1 LPSHPPVPDEHAC
14 LSCGSTDVEVFHQE
28 AGVPVNSCL
37 LLASEAEA
45 RAFPRGAIRLG
56 FCHACG
62 FIANTAFDQALAE
75 YSTRYEETQGFSSR
89 FQRFA
94 DDLAHRLVDRFDL
107 HDKDILEI
115 GCGKGEFL
123 LRVCELGNNRGVGV
137 DPSVVLDRVRGP
149 AADRVSFIAD
159 LYRKQH
165 ADLPADLVIC
175 RHTLEHISDVA
186 GFMELLR
193 ANLAGREATT
203 VFFELPDVLRVLR
216 EVAFWDIYY
225 EHCSYFTVGSL
236 VRLFDRTGFI
246 VLDAR
251 LDYDDQYILLEA
263 RTDDGSGG
271 SGGLK
276 ERREAWATEAS
287 RRPSPSRP
295 ASGAAGGSPLA
306 VDQVEDVAV
315 AVGEFRRRH
324 QAQLASWDARLA
336 GLSASGRRAVVWGAG
351 SKGVAFLCALPAAER
366 IEVAVDINPYKH
378 GMFMAATGQRI
389 VPPAFLADYR
399 PDVVIVMNP
408 IYRDEIR
415 AELDRLRVEADVV
428 AV

>member
-75 YSTRYEETQGFSSR
+75 YSTRYEETQGFSPR
-89 FQRFA
+89 FQQFA

-107 HDKDILEI
+107 HDRDILEI

-123 LRVCELGNNRGVGV
+123 LRVCELGDNRGVGV

-165 ADLPADLVIC
+165 ADLPADFVMC

-236 VRLFDRTGFI
+236 VRLFERNGFT
-246 VLDAR
+246 VLDAS

-263 RTDDGSGG
+263 RTD
-271 SGGLK
+271 GGLK
-276 ERREAWATEAS
+276 ER
-287 RRPSPSRP
+287 
-295 ASGAAGGSPLA
+295 SPLA
-306 VDQVEDVAV
+306 VDQVEDVAA
-315 AVGEFRRRH
+315 AVDEFRRRH

>member
-1 LPSHPPVPDEHAC
+1 MPSHSPVPDEHAC

-75 YSTRYEETQGFSSR
+75 YSTRYEETQGFSPR

-165 ADLPADLVIC
+165 ADLPADFVIC
-175 RHTLEHISDVA
+175 RHTLEHISEWPGSWSCSGPTWPGGRPLPSSSSCPTCSGCCA
-186 GFMELLR
+186 RSLLGHLLR
-193 ANLAGREATT
+193 ALLVLHGRLAGATVRT
-203 VFFELPDVLRVLR
+203 QRLHGAGRQPRLRRPVHP
-216 EVAFWDIYY
+216 AGGP
-225 EHCSYFTVGSL
+225 HNGSS
-236 VRLFDRTGFI
+236 G
-246 VLDAR
+246 
-251 LDYDDQYILLEA
+251 
-263 RTDDGSGG
+263 GPGGPGG
-271 SGGLK
+271 SG
-276 ERREAWATEAS
+276 
-287 RRPSPSRP
+287 
-295 ASGAAGGSPLA
+295 
-306 VDQVEDVAV
+306 
-315 AVGEFRRRH
+315 
-324 QAQLASWDARLA
+324 
-336 GLSASGRRAVVWGAG
+336 
-351 SKGVAFLCALPAAER
+351 AER
-366 IEVAVDINPYKH
+366 
-378 GMFMAATGQRI
+378 
-389 VPPAFLADYR
+389 
-399 PDVVIVMNP
+399 
-408 IYRDEIR
+408 
-415 AELDRLRVEADVV
+415 
-428 AV
+428 

>member
-1 LPSHPPVPDEHAC
+1 LPQSPVPDEPFC
-14 LSCGSTDVEVFHQE
+14 PSCDSTEVEIFHQE
-28 AGVPVNSCL
+28 AAVPVNSCL
-37 LLASEAEA
+37 LLASEEEA

-75 YSTRYEETQGFSSR
+75 YSTRYEETQGFSPR

-107 HDKDILEI
+107 RGKDVLEI

-123 LRVCELGNNRGVGV
+123 LRVCELGGNRGIGV
-137 DPSVVLDRVRGP
+137 DPSVVLERVRDP
-149 AADRVSFIAD
+149 AAGQVSFVAD

-165 ADLPADLVIC
+165 AELPADFVIC

-193 ANLAGREATT
+193 ANLAGQSATT

-236 VRLFDRTGFI
+236 VRLFQRSGFT
-246 VLDAR
+246 VLGTSLA
-251 LDYDDQYILLEA
+251 YDDQYILLEA
-263 RTDDGSGG
+263 RTDEGSGG
-271 SGGLK
+271 PG
-276 ERREAWATEAS
+276 
-287 RRPSPSRP
+287 P
-295 ASGAAGGSPLA
+295 AVE
-306 VDQVEDVAV
+306 VDQVQEVAL
-315 AVGEFRRRH
+315 AVREFQRRH
-324 QAQLASWDARLA
+324 QAQLAAWDDRLA
-336 GLSASGRRAVVWGAG
+336 DLFASGRKAVVWGAG
-351 SKGVAFLCALPAAER
+351 SKGVAFLCALPAAAR

-389 VPPAFLADYR
+389 VPPAYLADYR

-415 AELDRLRVEADVV
+415 AELDRLRVDADVV

>member
-1 LPSHPPVPDEHAC
+1 MPDEHAC

-62 FIANTAFDQALAE
+62 FIANTAFVQALAE
-75 YSTRYEETQGFSSR
+75 YSTRYEETQGFSPR

-165 ADLPADLVIC
+165 ADLPADFVIC

-236 VRLFDRTGFI
+236 VRLFERNGFT

-263 RTDDGSGG
+263 HTDDGSGG
-271 SGGLK
+271 FKG
-276 ERREAWATEAS
+276 RRGS
-287 RRPSPSRP
+287 RV
-295 ASGAAGGSPLA
+295 A
-306 VDQVEDVAV
+306 VDQVEDVAA

>member
-75 YSTRYEETQGFSSR
+75 YSTRYEETQGFSPR
-89 FQRFA
+89 FQQFA

-107 HDKDILEI
+107 HDRDILEI

-165 ADLPADLVIC
+165 ADLPADFVMC

-236 VRLFDRTGFI
+236 VRLFERNGFT
-246 VLDAR
+246 VLDAS

-263 RTDDGSGG
+263 RTD
-271 SGGLK
+271 GGLK
-276 ERREAWATEAS
+276 ER
-287 RRPSPSRP
+287 
-295 ASGAAGGSPLA
+295 SPLA
-306 VDQVEDVAV
+306 VDQVEDVAA
-315 AVGEFRRRH
+315 AVDEFRRRH

-408 IYRDEIR
+408 IHRDEIR

>member
-1 LPSHPPVPDEHAC
+1 LPSHSPVPDEHAC
-14 LSCGSTDVEVFHQE
+14 LSCGSTDIEVFHQE

-75 YSTRYEETQGFSSR
+75 YSTRYEETQGFSPR

-165 ADLPADLVIC
+165 ADLPADFVIC

-236 VRLFDRTGFI
+236 VRLFDRTGFT
-246 VLDAR
+246 VLDAS

-263 RTDDGSGG
+263 RTDGG

-276 ERREAWATEAS
+276 ERS
-287 RRPSPSRP
+287 
-295 ASGAAGGSPLA
+295 GSPLA
-306 VDQVEDVAV
+306 VDQVEDVA
-315 AVGEFRRRH
+315 AAMGEFRRRH

>member
-1 LPSHPPVPDEHAC
+1 LPSHSPVPDEHAC

-75 YSTRYEETQGFSSR
+75 YSTRYEETQGFSPR

-107 HDKDILEI
+107 HDKDILEL

-165 ADLPADLVIC
+165 ADLPADFVIC

-236 VRLFDRTGFI
+236 VRLFERNGFT
-246 VLDAR
+246 VLDAS

-263 RTDDGSGG
+263 RTDEGGSGG
-271 SGGLK
+271 SGGSGGPK
-276 ERREAWATEAS
+276 ERS
-287 RRPSPSRP
+287 GSPPGIRVRS
-295 ASGAAGGSPLA
+295 GSPLA
-306 VDQVEDVAV
+306 VDQVEDVAA

-336 GLSASGRRAVVWGAG
+336 GLSAAGRRAVVWGAG

>member
-1 LPSHPPVPDEHAC
+1 LPSHSPVPDEHAC

-75 YSTRYEETQGFSSR
+75 YSTRYEETQGFSPR

-107 HDKDILEI
+107 HDKDILEL

-165 ADLPADLVIC
+165 ADLPADFVIC

-236 VRLFDRTGFI
+236 VRLFERNGFT
-246 VLDAR
+246 VLDAS

-263 RTDDGSGG
+263 RTDEDSGG

-276 ERREAWATEAS
+276 ERS
-287 RRPSPSRP
+287 
-295 ASGAAGGSPLA
+295 GSPP
-306 VDQVEDVAV
+306 ENR
-315 AVGEFRRRH
+315 GEVR
-324 QAQLASWDARLA
+324 S
-336 GLSASGRRAVVWGAG
+336 
-351 SKGVAFLCALPAAER
+351 
-366 IEVAVDINPYKH
+366 
-378 GMFMAATGQRI
+378 
-389 VPPAFLADYR
+389 
-399 PDVVIVMNP
+399 
-408 IYRDEIR
+408 
-415 AELDRLRVEADVV
+415 
-428 AV
+428 

>member
-1 LPSHPPVPDEHAC
+1 MPSHSPEPDEHAC
-14 LSCGSTDVEVFHQE
+14 LSCGSTHVEVFHQE

-75 YSTRYEETQGFSSR
+75 YSTRYEETQGFSPR

-123 LRVCELGNNRGVGV
+123 LRVCELGGNRGVGV
-137 DPSVVLDRVRGP
+137 DPSVVLERVGGP
-149 AADRVSFIAD
+149 AAGRVSFIAD

-236 VRLFDRTGFI
+236 VRLFERNGFA
-246 VLDAR
+246 VLDAG

-263 RTDDGSGG
+263 RTDEGSWGR
-271 SGGLK
+271 SAK
-276 ERREAWATEAS
+276 
-287 RRPSPSRP
+287 PPD
-295 ASGAAGGSPLA
+295 
-306 VDQVEDVAV
+306 VDQVEDVAA

-336 GLSASGRRAVVWGAG
+336 DLFASGRRAVVWGAG

-415 AELDRLRVEADVV
+415 AELDRLRVDADVV

>member
-1 LPSHPPVPDEHAC
+1 VPDEHAC

-62 FIANTAFDQALAE
+62 FIANTAFVQALAE
-75 YSTRYEETQGFSSR
+75 YSTRYEETQGFSPR

-165 ADLPADLVIC
+165 ADLPADFVIC

-236 VRLFDRTGFI
+236 VRLFERNGFT

-263 RTDDGSGG
+263 HTDDGSGG
-271 SGGLK
+271 FKG
-276 ERREAWATEAS
+276 RRGS
-287 RRPSPSRP
+287 RV
-295 ASGAAGGSPLA
+295 A
-306 VDQVEDVAV
+306 VDQVEDVAA

>member
-1 LPSHPPVPDEHAC
+1 LPSHSPVPDEHAC

-75 YSTRYEETQGFSSR
+75 YSTRYEETQGFSPR

-165 ADLPADLVIC
+165 TDLPADFVIC

-236 VRLFDRTGFI
+236 VRLFERNGFT
-246 VLDAR
+246 VLDAS

-263 RTDDGSGG
+263 RTDEGGSGG
-271 SGGLK
+271 SGGSGGPK
-276 ERREAWATEAS
+276 ERS
-287 RRPSPSRP
+287 GSPPGIRVRS
-295 ASGAAGGSPLA
+295 GSPLA
-306 VDQVEDVAV
+306 VDQVEDVAA

-336 GLSASGRRAVVWGAG
+336 GLSAAGRRAVVWGAG

>member
-1 LPSHPPVPDEHAC
+1 LPSHSPVPDEHAC
-14 LSCGSTDVEVFHQE
+14 LSCGSTDVELFHQE

-75 YSTRYEETQGFSSR
+75 YSTRYEETQGFSPR

-165 ADLPADLVIC
+165 ADLPADFVIC

-193 ANLAGREATT
+193 ANLAGRESTT

-236 VRLFDRTGFI
+236 VRLFERNGFT
-246 VLDAR
+246 VLDAS

-263 RTDDGSGG
+263 RTDEGG
-271 SGGLK
+271 SGGIR
-276 ERREAWATEAS
+276 ERTG
-287 RRPSPSRP
+287 RPV
-295 ASGAAGGSPLA
+295 A
-306 VDQVEDVAV
+306 VDQVEDVAA

-389 VPPAFLADYR
+389 VPPAFLTDYR

>member
-1 LPSHPPVPDEHAC
+1 MPSYSPVPDEHAC

-62 FIANTAFDQALAE
+62 FIGNTAFDQALAE
-75 YSTRYEETQGFSSR
+75 YSTRYEETQGFSPR

-107 HDKDILEI
+107 RDRDILEI

-123 LRVCELGNNRGVGV
+123 LRVCELGGNRGIGV
-137 DPSVVLDRVRGP
+137 DPSVVLERVRGP

-165 ADLPADLVIC
+165 ADLPADFVIC

-193 ANLAGREATT
+193 ANLAGRQATT

-236 VRLFDRTGFI
+236 VRLFERSGFA
-246 VLDAR
+246 VLDAS

-263 RTDDGSGG
+263 RTDEGYGG
-271 SGGLK
+271 RS
-276 ERREAWATEAS
+276 AS
-287 RRPSPSRP
+287 PP
-295 ASGAAGGSPLA
+295 G

-315 AVGEFRRRH
+315 AVREFRRRH
-324 QAQLASWDARLA
+324 QAQLAAWDARLA
-336 GLSASGRRAVVWGAG
+336 DLFASGRRAVVWGAG

-389 VPPAFLADYR
+389 VPPEFLAEYR

-415 AELDRLRVEADVV
+415 AELDRLRVDADVV

>member
-1 LPSHPPVPDEHAC
+1 MPSHSPVPDEHAC
-14 LSCGSTDVEVFHQE
+14 LSCGSTDVELFHQE

-75 YSTRYEETQGFSSR
+75 YSTRYEETQGFSPR

-123 LRVCELGNNRGVGV
+123 LRVCELGDNRGVGV
-137 DPSVVLDRVRGP
+137 DPSVVLDRVHGP

-165 ADLPADLVIC
+165 ADLPADFVIC

-236 VRLFDRTGFI
+236 VRLFERNGFT
-246 VLDAR
+246 VLDAS

-263 RTDDGSGG
+263 RTDDGG
-271 SGGLK
+271 SGGLR
-276 ERREAWATEAS
+276 ERS
-287 RRPSPSRP
+287 GRPV
-295 ASGAAGGSPLA
+295 A
-306 VDQVEDVAV
+306 VDQVEDVAA

-336 GLSASGRRAVVWGAG
+336 GLSAAGRRAVVWGAG

>member
-1 LPSHPPVPDEHAC
+1 MPSYSPVPDEHAC

-62 FIANTAFDQALAE
+62 FIGNTAFVQALAE
-75 YSTRYEETQGFSSR
+75 YSTRYEETQGFSPR

-107 HDKDILEI
+107 RDRDILEI

-123 LRVCELGNNRGVGV
+123 LRVCELGGNRGIGV
-137 DPSVVLDRVRGP
+137 DPSVVLERVHGP

-165 ADLPADLVIC
+165 ADLPADFVIC

-193 ANLAGREATT
+193 ANLAGRQATT

-236 VRLFDRTGFI
+236 VRLFERSGFA
-246 VLDAR
+246 VLDAS

-263 RTDDGSGG
+263 RTDEGYGG
-271 SGGLK
+271 RS
-276 ERREAWATEAS
+276 AS
-287 RRPSPSRP
+287 PP
-295 ASGAAGGSPLA
+295 G

-315 AVGEFRRRH
+315 AVREFRRRH
-324 QAQLASWDARLA
+324 QAQLAAWDARLA
-336 GLSASGRRAVVWGAG
+336 DLFASGRRAVVWGAG

-389 VPPAFLADYR
+389 VPPEFLAEYR

-415 AELDRLRVEADVV
+415 AELDRLRVDADVV

>member
-1 LPSHPPVPDEHAC
+1 LPSYLPVPDEHAC
-14 LSCGSTDVEVFHQE
+14 PSCGATDVEVFHE
-28 AGVPVNSCL
+28 ETGVPVNSCL

-75 YSTRYEETQGFSSR
+75 YSTRYEETQGFSPR

-107 HDKDILEI
+107 HDKDVLEI

-123 LRVCELGNNRGVGV
+123 LRVCELGGNRGIGV
-137 DPSVVLDRVRGP
+137 DPSVVLERVRGP

-165 ADLPADLVIC
+165 ADLPADFVIC
-175 RHTLEHISDVA
+175 RHTLEHIADVA

-193 ANLAGREATT
+193 ANLAGRHATT

-236 VRLFDRTGFI
+236 VRLFERSGFA
-246 VLDAR
+246 VLDAS

-263 RTDDGSGG
+263 RTDESAEPAGRGG
-271 SGGLK
+271 
-276 ERREAWATEAS
+276 
-287 RRPSPSRP
+287 RP
-295 ASGAAGGSPLA
+295 LD
-306 VDQVEDVAV
+306 VDRVADVAA
-315 AVGEFRRRH
+315 AVREFRRRH
-324 QAQLASWDARLA
+324 QAQLAAWDARLA
-336 GLSASGRRAVVWGAG
+336 GLFASGRRAVVWGAG

-415 AELDRLRVEADVV
+415 AELDRLGVEADVV

>member
-1 LPSHPPVPDEHAC
+1 LATQSSVPDEHAC
-14 LSCGSTDVEVFHQE
+14 PSCRSTSVEIFHQE

-37 LLASEAEA
+37 LLASEEEA

-56 FCHACG
+56 FCHVCG
-62 FIANTAFDQALAE
+62 FISNTAFDQALAE
-75 YSTRYEETQGFSSR
+75 YSTRYEETQGFSPR
-89 FQRFA
+89 FQHFA
-94 DDLAHRLVDRFDL
+94 DDLARRLVDRFDL
-107 HDKDILEI
+107 HGKDVLEI

-123 LRVCELGNNRGVGV
+123 LRVCELGGNRGIGV
-137 DPSVVLDRVRGP
+137 DPTVILERVRGP
-149 AADRVSFIAD
+149 AAGQVSFIAD

-165 ADLPADLVIC
+165 ADLPADIVIC
-175 RHTLEHISDVA
+175 RHTLEHIHDVA

-193 ANLAGREATT
+193 SNLAGRSATT
-203 VFFELPDVLRVLR
+203 VFFELPDTLRVLR

-236 VRLFDRTGFI
+236 VRLFERNGFA
-246 VLDAR
+246 VLDAY

-263 RTDDGSGG
+263 RTDEESSQAPVGPE
-271 SGGLK
+271 L
-276 ERREAWATEAS
+276 
-287 RRPSPSRP
+287 
-295 ASGAAGGSPLA
+295 
-306 VDQVEDVAV
+306 DQVEDVAV

-336 GLSASGRRAVVWGAG
+336 GLFASGRRAVVWGAG

>member
-14 LSCGSTDVEVFHQE
+14 LSCGSTDVEFFHQE

-75 YSTRYEETQGFSSR
+75 YSTRYEETQGFSPR
-89 FQRFA
+89 FQQFA

-107 HDKDILEI
+107 HDRDILEI

-123 LRVCELGNNRGVGV
+123 LRVCELGDNRGVGV

-165 ADLPADLVIC
+165 ADLPADFVMC

-236 VRLFDRTGFI
+236 VRLFERNGFT
-246 VLDAR
+246 VLDAS

-263 RTDDGSGG
+263 RTD
-271 SGGLK
+271 GGLK
-276 ERREAWATEAS
+276 ER
-287 RRPSPSRP
+287 
-295 ASGAAGGSPLA
+295 SPLA
-306 VDQVEDVAV
+306 VDQVEDVAA
-315 AVGEFRRRH
+315 AVDEFRRRH

>member
-1 LPSHPPVPDEHAC
+1 MPSHSPVPDEHAC

-75 YSTRYEETQGFSSR
+75 YSTRYEETQGFSPR

-165 ADLPADLVIC
+165 ADLPADMVIC

-236 VRLFDRTGFI
+236 VRLFERNGFT

-271 SGGLK
+271 FK
-276 ERREAWATEAS
+276 ERRGS
-287 RRPSPSRP
+287 RV
-295 ASGAAGGSPLA
+295 A
-306 VDQVEDVAV
+306 VDQVEDVAA
-315 AVGEFRRRH
+315 AVGEVRRRH
-324 QAQLASWDARLA
+324 PAQLASWDARLA

-378 GMFMAATGQRI
+378 GMYMAATGQRI

>member
-1 LPSHPPVPDEHAC
+1 LPSYAPAPDEHAC
-14 LSCGSTDVEVFHQE
+14 LSCGSTDVEVFHEE

-45 RAFPRGAIRLG
+45 RAFPRGTIRLG

-75 YSTRYEETQGFSSR
+75 YSTRYEETQGFSPR

-107 HDKDILEI
+107 HGKDILEI

-123 LRVCELGNNRGVGV
+123 LRVCELGGNRGVGV
-137 DPSVVLDRVRGP
+137 DPSVVLERVHGP
-149 AADRVSFIAD
+149 AAGRVSFVAD

-165 ADLPADLVIC
+165 ADLPADFVIC

-236 VRLFDRTGFI
+236 VRLFERNGFG
-246 VLDAR
+246 VLDAS

-263 RTDDGSGG
+263 RSDTAGSGRQPG
-271 SGGLK
+271 
-276 ERREAWATEAS
+276 
-287 RRPSPSRP
+287 
-295 ASGAAGGSPLA
+295 
-306 VDQVEDVAV
+306 VDTVADVAA
-315 AVGEFRRRH
+315 AVREFRRRH
-324 QAQLASWDARLA
+324 QAQLAAWDARLA
-336 GLSASGRRAVVWGAG
+336 GLYASGRRAVVWGAG